1 MSALRGAMPRRAGY
15 LTYPTI
21 LLGVSTVVLITIDL
35 ASGSIAAGIGA
46 LALAAFVVVY
56 AARFRPSSVGLYG
69 FLLAEVSP
77 VSLQAN
83 LVTALVYQAFCLLF
97 LTAVIAP
104 FPHIATIRTY
114 TRPAVMT
121 CLVAA
126 ISLGLAWGL
135 VAAKSLNA
143 PQAASL
149 TGTIVVVVLVASLYM
164 WAEPKR
170 SEPASEV

>member
-1 MSALRGAMPRRAGY
+1 MASRTSCNRVLRGEARFCCDE
-15 LTYPTI
+15 
-21 LLGVSTVVLITIDL
+21 SLIKQRK
-35 ASGSIAAGIGA
+35 GSIAAGIGA

-114 TRPAVMT
+114 TRPALIT
-121 CLVAA
+121 FAVAA
-126 ISLGLAWGL
+126 ISFAVGWGL
-135 VAAKSLNA
+135 LATKSLNA

-149 TGTIVVVVLVASLYM
+149 ASTIVVVVVAALYV
-164 WAEPKR
+164 WAEPTR
-170 SEPASEV
+170 SERASEV